1 MPVISIRN
9 LTRTYLIGGDIEVQA
24 LRGVDLDVEK
34 GEFVAIMG
42 PSGSGKSTM
51 MNILGCLDKPTAGTY
66 ILDGDNVSNMSG
78 DERAAVRN
86 LRIGFVFQGFN
97 LLARTTALEN
107 VELPL
112 MYRANVPPP
121 AERRKMCIEAL
132 KRVGLEGRIDHVP
145 TQMSGGEQQRVAIA
159 RALVTKPS
167 IILAD
172 EPTGNLDSK
181 RTEEVMEL
189 FNELNS
195 KEGITTVMV
204 THEPEVAVK
213 CKRVVLF
220 KDGKII
226 GDGTPDE
233 VLNKM
238 AYGVIR

>member
-1 MPVISIRN
+1 MSVISIRN
-9 LTRTYLIGGDIEVQA
+9 LTRTYVIGGDIEVQA

-66 ILDGDNVSNMSG
+66 ILDGENVSNMSN

-86 LRIGFVFQGFN
+86 QRIGFVFQGFN

-112 MYRANVPPP
+112 MYRAHVPPP
-121 AERRKMCIEAL
+121 AERRRLCIEAL
-132 KRVGLEGRIDHVP
+132 ERVGLGGRVDHVP

-159 RALVTKPS
+159 RALVTKPA

-181 RTEEVMEL
+181 RTDEVMAL
-189 FNELNS
+189 FNELNG

>member
-1 MPVISIRN
+1 MSVISIRN
-9 LTRTYLIGGDIEVQA
+9 LTRTYIIGGDIEVQA
-24 LRGVDLDVEK
+24 LRGVDMDVEK
-34 GEFVAIMG
+34 GELVSIMG

-66 ILDGDNVSNMSG
+66 ILDGDNVGKMSS

-97 LLARTTALEN
+97 LLARTSAIEN

-112 MYRANVPPP
+112 MYRAHVPPP
-121 AERRKMCIEAL
+121 EERRRMCIEAL
-132 KRVGLEGRIDHVP
+132 ERVGLGSRIDHVP
-145 TQMSGGEQQRVAIA
+145 TQLSGGEQQRVAIA

-181 RTEEVMEL
+181 RTEEVLAL
-189 FNELNS
+189 FNELNE
-195 KEGITTVMV
+195 KDGITTVMV
-204 THEPEVAVK
+204 THEPEVAVLT
-213 CKRVVLF
+213 KRVVLF

-226 GDGTPDE
+226 GDGKPDE